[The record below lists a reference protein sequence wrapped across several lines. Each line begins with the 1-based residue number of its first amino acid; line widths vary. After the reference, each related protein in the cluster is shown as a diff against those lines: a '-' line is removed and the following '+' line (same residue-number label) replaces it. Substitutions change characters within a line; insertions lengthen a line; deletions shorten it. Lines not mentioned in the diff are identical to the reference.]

1 MSTRIDRLNS
11 QFQKEISNIIQFQFD
26 KEKIGFVTVSDV
38 IVSADLS
45 YADVYVSI
53 FLKGYKQKESFEY
66 LEKEKGLIRSELAH
80 RIDIRKIPEIRL
92 HLDDSLDKI
101 ERIENIVNKKEG

>member
-45 YADVYVSI
+45 YCDVYISI
-53 FLKGYKQKESFEY
+53 FLKGYKQKEAFEY
-66 LEKEKGLIRSELAH
+66 IDKKKGTIRSELAH
-80 RIDIRKIPEIRL
+80 RINIRKMPEIRL

-101 ERIENIVNKKEG
+101 ERIEDIVKSK